1 MEQSLFHFLFFL
13 RDRLPQASLCLVW
26 SSEQVGTRLSVEG
39 SLQCEQDTQHTQEIV
54 QACSKHKIFILF
66 FPFPPLPPPPERK
79 CSYFLCRYWV
89 WKSGYIPLTQVS
101 CSVGKALLDC
111 VSLSLFEEDRSEE
124 ILFFFRKD
132 LQNYLVNKALY
143 LIC

>member
-13 RDRLPQASLCLVW
+13 RDRLPQASLCLVC

-66 FPFPPLPPPPERK
+66 FPFPPLTPPLPRGSVHIFCAGIE
-79 CSYFLCRYWV
+79 SGSLGTFLLR
-89 WKSGYIPLTQVS
+89 
-101 CSVGKALLDC
+101 
-111 VSLSLFEEDRSEE
+111 R
-124 ILFFFRKD
+124 
-132 LQNYLVNKALY
+132 
-143 LIC
+143 

>member
-13 RDRLPQASLCLVW
+13 RDRLPQASLCLVC

-66 FPFPPLPPPPERK
+66 FPFPPLPPPSREEV
-79 CSYFLCRYWV
+79 FIFFV
-89 WKSGYIPLTQVS
+89 QV
-101 CSVGKALLDC
+101 
-111 VSLSLFEEDRSEE
+111 LSLEVWVHSSYAGE
-124 ILFFFRKD
+124 LFSR
-132 LQNYLVNKALY
+132 
-143 LIC
+143 